1 MSRLALIALA
11 AAGAFGLAACS
22 SDGDAAAPAPEE
34 TVAED
39 TQEAEGGADEA
50 AEESGDTA
58 EGEAAEAITVTA
70 SEMAYDGIPETLP
83 AGTVEITFENAGEA
97 PHDLVVEELGDETVI
112 PLTDGGESATG
123 TVTLEPGTYTFYCSV
138 GSHRSMGM
146 EQTVT
151 VE

>member
-1 MSRLALIALA
+1 MSRLALIALV
-11 AAGAFGLAACS
+11 AAGALGLAACS
-22 SDGDAAAPAPEE
+22 SDDQAAAPAE
-34 TVAED
+34 TSAED
-39 TQEAEGGADEA
+39 TGAEDGGAED
-50 AEESGDTA
+50 SGDTA
-58 EGEAAEAITVTA
+58 DGESAEAITVTA

-83 AGTVEITFENAGEA
+83 AGTVEITFDNAGDA
-97 PHDLVVEELGDETVI
+97 PHDLVVEELGDEQVI
-112 PLTDGGESATG
+112 PLVDGGESATG